1 MKFDGSRKD
10 GVIGISLTSM
20 GAALGFATIMM
31 QIIDPVTLGE
41 TSSIVLIVSAVLF
54 GIGAI
59 SLVLNSK
66 EIGDKATVD
75 EGSSFLIQAIF
86 ILSMFLVVIGGIFV
100 AL

>member
-20 GAALGFATIMM
+20 GAALGFATIMF

-59 SLVLNSK
+59 SLVLNYK
-66 EIGDKATVD
+66 EIGDNAVD
-75 EGSSFLIQAIF
+75 VGSSFLIQAIF
-86 ILSMFLVVIGGIFV
+86 ILSMFIVVIG
-100 AL
+100 

>member
-1 MKFDGSRKD
+1 MKFDGNRKD
-10 GVIGISLTSM
+10 GVIGISFTSM
-20 GAALGFATIMM
+20 GAALGFATIMF
-31 QIIDPVTLGE
+31 QIIDPVTLGL

-66 EIGDKATVD
+66 EIGDKVVD
-75 EGSSFLIQAIF
+75 EGASFLIQAIF
-86 ILSMFLVVIGGIFV
+86 ILSMFIVVIGGIFV

>member
-20 GAALGFATIMM
+20 GAALGFTTIML
-31 QIIDPVTLGE
+31 QIIDPASLGE
-41 TSSIVLIVSAVLF
+41 TSSIILIVAAVLF

-66 EIGDKATVD
+66 EIGDKAVD

>member
-20 GAALGFATIMM
+20 GGILGFTTVLL
-31 QIIDPVTLGE
+31 QIVDPVGLGL
-41 TSSIVLIVSAVLF
+41 TSSIILIVSAILF

-59 SLVLNSK
+59 YLVLNSK
-66 EIGDKATVD
+66 EIGDKAVD
-75 EGSSFLIQAIF
+75 AGSSFLIQAIF
-86 ILSMFLVVIGGIFV
+86 ILSMFIVVLGGIFV

>member
-20 GAALGFATIMM
+20 GGVLGFATIMM
-31 QIIDPVTLGE
+31 QIIDPGTLAL
-41 TSSIVLIVSAVLF
+41 TSSIILIVAAVLF

-66 EIGDKATVD
+66 EIGDKAVD
-75 EGSSFLIQAIF
+75 KGSSFLIQAIF
-86 ILSMFLVVIGGIFV
+86 ILSMFIVVIGGIFV